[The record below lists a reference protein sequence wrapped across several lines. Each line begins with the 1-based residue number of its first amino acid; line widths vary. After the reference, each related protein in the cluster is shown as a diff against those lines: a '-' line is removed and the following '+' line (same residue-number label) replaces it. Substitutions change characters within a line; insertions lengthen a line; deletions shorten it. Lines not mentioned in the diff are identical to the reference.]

1 MQKALASLQDAR
13 EYFQQL
19 PNQLE
24 QYFDDAYQRAFDQ
37 LMDSLQQFFD
47 VAETINH
54 QASEDH
60 GISHSEATD
69 VGEHGFVLLLKLI
82 DLMEKLDLPH
92 KRKEIEQISLI
103 FARWIIQHQGRLNH
117 IEPIVNAFAHSANNM
132 QDKKSLLILSELM
145 SMVVDA
151 SSDEIKHDLDSSN
164 LYRPWRLLHINR
176 GIVAT
181 RTNDPAI
188 MKKVFDELILY
199 LPQEA
204 SGFFSEAMQEMD
216 ALDYP
221 PNVRRVIEE
230 YHLNRPA
237 VKLH

>member
-1 MQKALASLQDAR
+1 MSNSLASLRDAR
-13 EYFQQL
+13 EYFDHLPGQL
-19 PNQLE
+19 Q

-37 LMDSLQQFFD
+37 LMDAMHQFFNI
-47 VAETINH
+47 AETVDQ
-54 QASEDH
+54 QASDDH
-60 GISHSEATD
+60 VISQAEATNI
-69 VGEHGFVLLLKLI
+69 GEHGFTLLLKLI

-92 KRKEIEQISLI
+92 KRMEIEQISLI
-103 FARWIIQHQGRLNH
+103 FARWIIQYNGRLNH
-117 IEPIVNAFAHSANNM
+117 IEPLVNAFAHSANNM
-132 QDKKSLLILSELM
+132 HDRKSLMILAELM
-145 SMVVDA
+145 SMVVHA
-151 SSDEIKHDLDSSN
+151 SADDIKHDLDSSN

-181 RTNDPAI
+181 RTQDTSI

-204 SGFFSEAMQEMD
+204 PGFFVEAMQEMD

-230 YHLNRPA
+230 YHHSQPK
-237 VKLH
+237 VMLH